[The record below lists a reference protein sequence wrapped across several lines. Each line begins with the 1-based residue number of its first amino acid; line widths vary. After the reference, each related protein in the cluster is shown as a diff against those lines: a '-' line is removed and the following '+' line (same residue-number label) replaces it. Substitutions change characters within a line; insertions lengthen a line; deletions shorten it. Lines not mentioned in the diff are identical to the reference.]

1 MKKAFGGVVKRM
13 SQSYK
18 EVKEQLYQYLQ
29 EIDEATSLDDE
40 DAIQDKILELARNDP
55 EQFVEVVQNLP
66 VDEIWSLHDIYE
78 ALSLDAAAWAEF
90 YISEIDRLVDLARS
104 DPEPARIL
112 SPLDEYFV
120 LTFDDDLM
128 ELQGA
133 LLQKFY
139 ENCDDENEAI
149 RRKCVVLL
157 GDFAG
162 RKDFKALYKL
172 ERLAAKDPDWRIRYL
187 AFEALDDIQP
197 KQAQRVKLPLWIRL
211 RARLSNTILED

>member
-1 MKKAFGGVVKRM
+1 M

-29 EIDEATSLDDE
+29 EINEATSLDDE
-40 DAIQDKILELARNDP
+40 EAIQDKILELARNDP

-66 VDEIWSLHDIYE
+66 VDETWSLHFIYE
-78 ALSLDAAAWAEF
+78 ALSWDGAAWAEF
-90 YISEIDRLVDLARS
+90 FISEIDRLVDLARS
-104 DPEPARIL
+104 DPNPAHIL

-120 LTFDDDLM
+120 LTLDDDLK

-139 ENCDDENEAI
+139 EKCDDEIEAI
-149 RRKCVVLL
+149 RRKCVVLM

-172 ERLAAKDPDWRIRYL
+172 ERVAAKDPDWRIRYL

-197 KQAQRVKLPLWIRL
+197 KQARRVKLPLWIRF

>member
-1 MKKAFGGVVKRM
+1 MKKKFGGVVKRM

-66 VDEIWSLHDIYE
+66 VDDTWPLHDIYE

>member
-1 MKKAFGGVVKRM
+1 M

-29 EIDEATSLDDE
+29 EIDEVTSLEDE
-40 DAIQDKILELARNDP
+40 EAIQAKILELAQSDP
-55 EQFVEVVQNLP
+55 DKFVEVVQNLP
-66 VDEIWSLHDIYE
+66 VDETWSLHYIYE
-78 ALSLDAAAWAEF
+78 TLSWDGAAWAEF
-90 YISEIDRLVDLARS
+90 YISEIDRLVDMARS
-104 DPEPARIL
+104 NPDPTSIL

-120 LTFDDDLM
+120 LTLDEDLK

-139 ENCDDENEAI
+139 EKCDDKNKAI
-149 RRKCVVLL
+149 RRKCVVLM
-157 GDFAG
+157 GDFVG

-172 ERLAAKDPDWRIRYL
+172 EKLAAKDPDWRIRYL

-211 RARLSNTILED
+211 RARLSYSVLED

>member
-1 MKKAFGGVVKRM
+1 MI
-13 SQSYK
+13 
-18 EVKEQLYQYLQ
+18 EEQLIRYLQ
-29 EIDEATSLDDE
+29 QINEATSLDDE
-40 DAIQDKILELARNDP
+40 EAIQDKILELARNDP
-55 EQFVEVVQNLP
+55 EQFVEVVQRLP
-66 VDEIWSLHDIYE
+66 VDEIWSLHFIYE
-78 ALSLDAAAWAEF
+78 TLSWDGAVWAEF
-90 YISEIDRLVDLARS
+90 FISEIDRLVDLARS
-104 DPEPARIL
+104 DPDPARIL

-120 LTFDDDLM
+120 LTLDDDLK

-157 GDFAG
+157 GDFAD